1 MLSIL
6 KMGINLHKKLDTTYN
21 FFSGSLKK
29 NLSSLYLKRFKS
41 LFDRLTN
48 TYPTAT
54 RPKHV
59 LPIKKGRK
67 TTEAIMRSG
76 WIFTRAAVASER
88 APVQTGSGHASCVIS
103 ERHDIPLWCNTA
115 IYWPRETT
123 ATTTRA
129 SSRLFQVIITSQVRR
144 HVEFDDY
151 FRKDVSSG

>member
-1 MLSIL
+1 M
-6 KMGINLHKKLDTTYN
+6 
-21 FFSGSLKK
+21 
-29 NLSSLYLKRFKS
+29 KRFKS

-54 RPKHV
+54 KPRHV

-67 TTEAIMRSG
+67 TTEAIVRSD

-103 ERHDIPLWCNTA
+103 ERRDIPLWCNTA

-129 SSRLFQVIITSQVRR
+129 SSRLFQVIITLVRLDAMLNLTIILEKTFLQVNNRY
-144 HVEFDDY
+144 VVVKQQCNPSFN
-151 FRKDVSSG
+151 VSSSASFSFLSTMRTN